1 MKKKILRFCSFL
13 LIIAG
18 LFLLFNKPI
27 INYFISTTSSAYDI
41 SQLSKKDLDKN
52 KQKEVSF
59 DFDQVKSL
67 TSEAVVKSQL
77 AGSKNELPVI
87 ASIAIPSVK
96 IRLPIFKG
104 LSNEA
109 LLYGAGTLSPTQEM
123 GEGNYSLASHR
134 SDQPELLFT
143 PLEEL
148 ALGDKIYV
156 TDLSNVYTYEAFYK
170 EKVEPTRT
178 EVLDVV
184 PEKRLLTLITCGDLY
199 ATSRLVVQAEL
210 IDVKPINKLSKE
222 AAEAFQLPV
231 QSY

>member
-1 MKKKILRFCSFL
+1 MKKKVLQFCSFL

-18 LFLLFNKPI
+18 LILLFNKPV
-27 INYFISTTSSAYDI
+27 INYLVKRTVNTYDI
-41 SQLSKKDLDKN
+41 GQLSKQEIKEN
-52 KQKEVSF
+52 QQKKEPF
-59 DFDQVKSL
+59 DFDEVKPIR
-67 TSEAVVKSQL
+67 TEDVVKSQL
-77 AGSKNELPVI
+77 GGAKNELPVI

-109 LLYGAGTLSPTQEM
+109 LFYGAGTMSPTQEM
-123 GEGNYSLASHR
+123 GEGNYGLASHR
-134 SDQPELLFT
+134 SDQPDLLFT

-148 ALGDKIYV
+148 QLGDIIYL

-178 EVLDVV
+178 EVLDAV
-184 PEKRLLTLITCGDLY
+184 PDRQLLTLITCGDLY
-199 ATSRLVVQAEL
+199 ATTRLVVQAEL
-210 IDVKPINKLSKE
+210 IEVTPMNELSKE
-222 AAEAFQLPV
+222 AAQAFQLPI

>member
-41 SQLSKKDLDKN
+41 SQLSKQDLEKN
-52 KQKEVSF
+52 KQKEASF

-67 TSEAVVKSQL
+67 TSEAVMKSQL
-77 AGSKNELPVI
+77 AGNKNELPVI

-123 GEGNYSLASHR
+123 GEGNYGLASHR

>member
-41 SQLSKKDLDKN
+41 SQLSKQDLEKN

-67 TSEAVVKSQL
+67 TSEAVLKSQL

-123 GEGNYSLASHR
+123 GERNYGLASHR

-156 TDLSNVYTYEAFYK
+156 TDLSNVYTYETFYK
-170 EKVEPTRT
+170 EKVGPTRT

-184 PEKRLLTLITCGDLY
+184 PGKRLLTLITCGDLY

-231 QSY
+231 QAY

>member
-1 MKKKILRFCSFL
+1 MKKKVVRFCSFL
-13 LIIAG
+13 LIIVG
-18 LFLLFNKPI
+18 LFLLFNKPL
-27 INYFISTTSSAYDI
+27 INFFISNTGADYDI
-41 SQLSKKDLDKN
+41 SQLSKQDLEKN
-52 KQKEVSF
+52 KQREAPF

-77 AGSKNELPVI
+77 AGDKKELPVI

-104 LSNEA
+104 LSNEG
-109 LLYGAGTLSPTQEM
+109 LLYGAGTLSPDQEM

-134 SDQPELLFT
+134 SDQPNLLFT

-148 ALGDKIYV
+148 ALGDLIYV
-156 TDLSNVYTYEAFYK
+156 TDLSHVYTYEAFYK
-170 EKVEPTRT
+170 EKVEPTKT

-184 PEKRLLTLITCGDLY
+184 PEKQLLTLITCGDLY

-210 IDVKPINKLSKE
+210 IDVKPMNKISKE